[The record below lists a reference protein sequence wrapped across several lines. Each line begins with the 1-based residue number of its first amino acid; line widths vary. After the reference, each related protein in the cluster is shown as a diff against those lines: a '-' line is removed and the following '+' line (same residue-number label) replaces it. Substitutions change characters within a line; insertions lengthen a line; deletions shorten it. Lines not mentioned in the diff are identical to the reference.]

1 MRVRNLDS
9 SSMEAVEVMVVVMVD
24 SEDRLR
30 SIVSYVLF
38 SSPFMGSVVWKMGKN
53 QEERALPEGCE
64 VDELKEKTGLNGR
77 RNGMN

>member
-1 MRVRNLDS
+1 
-9 SSMEAVEVMVVVMVD
+9 
-24 SEDRLR
+24 
-30 SIVSYVLF
+30 
-38 SSPFMGSVVWKMGKN
+38 MGKN